1 MIKGIKK
8 GSSKESLRYDD
19 TLIVPIIENTPF
31 EKDLTSSL
39 KQAIEGNYLYISLSS
54 SYTHTLDC
62 LFYYYLIRIILGIN

>member
-54 SYTHTLDC
+54 SLHTHTRLPFLL
-62 LFYYYLIRIILGIN
+62 LFN